1 MKSKPDQAGW
11 LEQHGTLIGKLPD
24 EVVAQRVGKSRG
36 YIKKIRLER
45 GIHFNRKLRPWT
57 PEEERLLGKYTDREV
72 GRLLV
77 RDIRAVANRRRALGR
92 PPCGGSYNLWADYER
107 DLLGTAPDRE
117 VARQLKRSL
126 ASVQCARARLEV
138 PLEVSALHQ
147 WSKEEISL
155 LGKLADEE
163 PPALACELPRLDAV
177 KRRGFEIDGIE
188 NDVFDCAAYV
198 AHGEAGTKAA
208 RVPSSYMFRA

>member
-1 MKSKPDQAGW
+1 MEQDDGGRASTGTGTQSWPARKIVARSGAVPTAGILKGSEDIPGNQLAIRRMKSKANQTGW
-11 LEQHGTLIGKLPD
+11 LEQHGALIGKLPD
-24 EVVAQRVGKSRG
+24 EEIARRVGKSRG

-126 ASVQCARARLEV
+126 ASRSGAV
-138 PLEVSALHQ
+138 P
-147 WSKEEISL
+147 
-155 LGKLADEE
+155 
-163 PPALACELPRLDAV
+163 
-177 KRRGFEIDGIE
+177 KRSR
-188 NDVFDCAAYV
+188 
-198 AHGEAGTKAA
+198 
-208 RVPSSYMFRA
+208 S